1 MTQLFINIL
10 NWIFSWVNNYGWSVI
25 IFTLFIKLVLLPLDV
40 KSRKSMRAMSLLA
53 PQLEV
58 LKKRYAN
65 DQEKL
70 NRKTQEL
77 YRSNHVNPLSGC
89 LPILIQMPI
98 LFIMFA
104 AMRRVAA
111 QQQAMMMYNWLT
123 SQNLA
128 SIVDGKVVL
137 DWAKLDEVTKGIQ
150 NLSVNFENT
159 QPWLWI
165 KSVFQA
171 DNMSRFV
178 IPTVSELNL
187 TLQQYGEYL
196 TGGELAEAKAVL
208 EAYVSGDGLSVSAR
222 LALLEEALSSYNIG
236 DELMQTITAFVQNG
250 GTLEEYNAIS
260 ASLDSLISSDGALA
274 FVKYVLQ
281 PGTLEEGIRSDVLAY
296 LNSMT
301 ASTAN
306 ETLASAKQQISY
318 MLSSNTTG
326 VVFGS
331 QIDTALASTV
341 SSYNDRLLGLISVSF
356 PTKFNRYI
364 NGYFILPILACA
376 TQILSSKLQPATAP
390 EQPTASKDPKAQQQP
405 GTGKIMKW
413 LFPIMSLFICWTSTA
428 AFAIYWVFV
437 NVWSIVSS
445 YGINFYLSWKDKQDS
460 NKPKAQSSGSN
471 NNNKKEALQP

>member
-1 MTQLFINIL
+1 
-10 NWIFSWVNNYGWSVI
+10 
-25 IFTLFIKLVLLPLDV
+25 
-40 KSRKSMRAMSLLA
+40 
-53 PQLEV
+53 
-58 LKKRYAN
+58 
-65 DQEKL
+65 
-70 NRKTQEL
+70 
-77 YRSNHVNPLSGC
+77 
-89 LPILIQMPI
+89 MPI

-111 QQQAMMMYNWLT
+111 QQQALMMYNWLT
-123 SQNLA
+123 SEGLA
-128 SIVDGKVVL
+128 TVNDGQIVLNWSRLSD
-137 DWAKLDEVTKGIQ
+137 VTKGIE

-178 IPTVSELNL
+178 IPTVDELKL

-196 TGGELAEAKAVL
+196 TGGELAEAKAAL
-208 EAYVSGDGLSVSAR
+208 EAYVSSDSLSATAR
-222 LALLEEALSSYNIG
+222 LAMLNEVLSSYNIG
-236 DELMQTITAFVQNG
+236 EELMQTITAFVENG
-250 GTLEEYNAIS
+250 GTLEEYNNICI
-260 ASLDSLISSDGALA
+260 SLDSLISSDNALA
-274 FVKYVLQ
+274 FVKFVLQ
-281 PGTLEEGIRSDVLAY
+281 PGTLDEGVKNQVLAY
-296 LNSMT
+296 LSSMPAGE
-301 ASTAN
+301 ASSTIAN
-306 ETLASAKQQISY
+306 AKQQISY
-318 MLSSNTTG
+318 MLSSNATG

-331 QIDTALASTV
+331 QIDTALAGTV
-341 SSYNDRLLGLISVSF
+341 SSYNDKLLGIISISF

-376 TQILSSKLQPATAP
+376 TQILASKLQPAQA
-390 EQPTASKDPKAQQQP
+390 EQPVASKDPNAKQP

-445 YGINFYLSWKDKQDS
+445 YGINYYLAWKDKQGG
-460 NKPKAQSSGSN
+460 NKTDIQDSGSN